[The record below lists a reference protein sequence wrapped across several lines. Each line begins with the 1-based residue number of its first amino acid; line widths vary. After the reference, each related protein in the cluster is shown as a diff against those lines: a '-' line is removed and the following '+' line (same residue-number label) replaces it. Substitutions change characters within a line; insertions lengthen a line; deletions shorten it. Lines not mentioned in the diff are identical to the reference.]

1 MIVKDLEQIE
11 KRIEDLKPKWEEYAR
26 NAKVFPGH
34 KNYEPLM
41 QSFYYIEGSIDALET
56 SKEIIKD
63 E

>member
-1 MIVKDLEQIE
+1 MEDQEQIE
-11 KRIEDLKPKWEEYAR
+11 KRIKDLKPKWEEYAR

-41 QSFYYIEGSIDALET
+41 QSFYYLEGSIQALET
-56 SKEIIKD
+56 SKEIYKS